1 MIPYLGTGAILFEKD
16 EIMLKKSKAAG
27 GTYTIGELAEKANV
41 NIETIRFYE
50 RKKILTQPTKG
61 ESRRKY
67 NDEFVDQILFIKQA
81 QKVGFTLVEIKE
93 LMDLKLL
100 PNRGCSSVK
109 KKTSIKIAE
118 VAQKIENLKEMLK
131 LLKQFESKCD
141 GNELEKCSIL
151 DGLKEIKI

>member
-1 MIPYLGTGAILFEKD
+1 MTDKNKQTDFF
-16 EIMLKKSKAAG
+16 
-27 GTYTIGELAEKANV
+27 TIGELAEKSGV
-41 NIETIRFYE
+41 NLETVRFYE
-50 RKKILTQPTKG
+50 RKKILNQPQKNS
-61 ESRRKY
+61 SRRKY
-67 NDEFVDQILFIKQA
+67 SNEYVDQILFIKQA

-100 PNRGCSSVK
+100 PNKGCSAVK

-118 VAQKIENLKEMLK
+118 VTQKIENLKEMLK

-151 DGLKEIKI
+151 DGLKGIKL

>member
-1 MIPYLGTGAILFEKD
+1 
-16 EIMLKKSKAAG
+16 MLKKSKLPSDV
-27 GTYTIGELAEKANV
+27 YTIGELAEKAHVNV
-41 NIETIRFYE
+41 ETIRFYE
-50 RKKILTQPTKG
+50 RKKILAQPAKG

-81 QKVGFTLVEIKE
+81 QKVGFTLIEIKE

-100 PNRGCSSVK
+100 PNKGCASVK

>member
-1 MIPYLGTGAILFEKD
+1 MTDKNKQTDFF
-16 EIMLKKSKAAG
+16 
-27 GTYTIGELAEKANV
+27 TIGELAEKSGV
-41 NIETIRFYE
+41 NLETVRFYE
-50 RKKILTQPTKG
+50 RKKILNQPQKNS
-61 ESRRKY
+61 SRRKY
-67 NDEFVDQILFIKQA
+67 TNEYVDQILFIKQA

-100 PNRGCSSVK
+100 PNKGCSAVK

-118 VAQKIENLKEMLK
+118 VTQKIENLKEMLK

-151 DGLKEIKI
+151 DGLKGIKL

>member
-1 MIPYLGTGAILFEKD
+1 MTDKNKQTDFF
-16 EIMLKKSKAAG
+16 
-27 GTYTIGELAEKANV
+27 TIGELAEKSGV
-41 NIETIRFYE
+41 NLETVRFYE
-50 RKKILTQPTKG
+50 RKKILNQPQKNS
-61 ESRRKY
+61 SRRKY
-67 NDEFVDQILFIKQA
+67 ANEYVDQILFIKQA

-100 PNRGCSSVK
+100 PNKGCSAVK

-118 VAQKIENLKEMLK
+118 VTQKIENLKEMLK

-151 DGLKEIKI
+151 DGLKGIKL

>member
-1 MIPYLGTGAILFEKD
+1 MIDKNKQTDFF
-16 EIMLKKSKAAG
+16 
-27 GTYTIGELAEKANV
+27 TIGELAEKSGV
-41 NIETIRFYE
+41 NLETVRFYE
-50 RKKILTQPTKG
+50 RKKILNQPQKNS
-61 ESRRKY
+61 SRRKY
-67 NDEFVDQILFIKQA
+67 TNEYVDQILFIKQA

-100 PNRGCSSVK
+100 PNKGCSAVK

-118 VAQKIENLKEMLK
+118 VTQKIENLKEMLK

-151 DGLKEIKI
+151 DGLKGIKL